1 MIVGG
6 WGWAWWMVTDVQRL
20 KLEVMTLNPRCE
32 CVETIQGVPLT
43 VTAIAQCKITTE
55 RDYLAV
61 AAEQFLGK
69 DSAHIK
75 SVILQTL
82 EGHLRA
88 ILGTLTVEEVYKD
101 RETFASLVREVATPD
116 VSRMGIEVLSF
127 TIKDVYDEVDY
138 LKSLGKARTAAV
150 KKEANIGVANAE
162 RDAGIHEAECEQAA
176 MDAKYTSDTRVE
188 EARRSLSLQKANFDS
203 EVNAKKEEAKL
214 AYELECARQLQK
226 IRKAEMEIAVDE
238 RSKLTEIEAQEIE
251 RKAKELEGTVVL
263 PAHAEA
269 YKIEKLAQGMKYQ
282 SQKAA
287 NATAVAAKLVGET
300 VAVAMDAVGRAE
312 AERMK
317 KKACAYKSYPDAA
330 LLSLTLEA
338 LPKFAAEVSA
348 PLAKTDEIVILGGS
362 PSELSN
368 LLSSVPPTV
377 HAVAGTDMKKV
388 KTDFSDHCFRCNDF
402 DVLILLLVILF
413 RCFQC

>member
-1 MIVGG
+1 MVGKCTGGCCRSAAKKMVVGG

-32 CVETIQGVPLT
+32 GVETVQGVPLT
-43 VTAIAQCKITTE
+43 VTAIAQCKILTE
-55 RDYLAV
+55 KDPLAL

-69 DSAHIK
+69 DAAHIK

-101 RETFASLVREVATPD
+101 RETFASLVREVAGPD
-116 VSRMGIEVLSF
+116 VNHMGIDVLSF

-162 RDAGIHEAECEQAA
+162 RDAGIHEAECEQQA
-176 MDAKYTSDTRVE
+176 MDAKYTSDSRVE
-188 EARRSLSLQKANFDS
+188 ESRRNLNLQKALFDS

-226 IRKAEMEIAVDE
+226 IRRAEMEIAIDQ
-238 RSKLTEIEAQEIE
+238 RTKLTEIESQEIL
-251 RKAKELEGTVVL
+251 RKVHELQATVVL
-263 PAHAEA
+263 PAGAEA
-269 YKIEKLAQGMKYQ
+269 YKLTTLAAGAKYQ
-282 SQKAA
+282 TLEEAKSAS
-287 NATAVAAKLVGET
+287 TAAKLVGE
-300 VAVAMDAVGRAE
+300 AE
-312 AERMK
+312 AEAMESVGRVEGERMK
-317 KKACAYKSYPDAA
+317 NKACAYKSYSDAA

-338 LPKFAAEVSA
+338 LPKFAAEISA
-348 PLAKTDEIVILGGS
+348 PLAKTDEIVILGGA

-368 LLSSVPPTV
+368 LISSVPATV
-377 HAVAGTDMKKV
+377 RAVTGTDVSKV
-388 KTDFSDHCFRCNDF
+388 TTDSLR
-402 DVLILLLVILF
+402 ILF
-413 RCFQC
+413 QTSR

>member
-1 MIVGG
+1 
-6 WGWAWWMVTDVQRL
+6 MVTDVQRL

-32 CVETIQGVPLT
+32 SVETIQGVPLT
-43 VTAIAQCKITTE
+43 VTAIAQCKITKE
-55 RDYLAV
+55 KDYLAV

-69 DSAHIK
+69 DSAHIR

-101 RETFASLVREVATPD
+101 RETFASLVREVVTPD
-116 VSRMGIEVLSF
+116 ISRMGIEVLSF
-127 TIKDVYDEVDY
+127 TIKDITDEVDY

-176 MDAKYTSDTRVE
+176 MDAKYTSDIRVE
-188 EARRSLSLQKANFDS
+188 EARRNLNLQKARFGS

-214 AYELECARQLQK
+214 AYELECARQQQK
-226 IRKAEMEIAVDE
+226 IRRAEMEIAVDE

-251 RKAKELEGTVVL
+251 RKARELEGTVVL

-269 YKIEKLAQGMKYQ
+269 YKLVTLASGMKFQ
-282 SQKAA
+282 ALEGAKSSAD
-287 NATAVAAKLVGET
+287 AVKIVGE
-300 VAVAMDAVGRAE
+300 AEAGAMDVVGRAE

-330 LLSLTLEA
+330 LLSLTLDA

-362 PSELSN
+362 PSELST

-377 HAVAGTDMKKV
+377 HAVAGTDMSKV
-388 KTDFSDHCFRCNDF
+388 RQTTSSHSE
-402 DVLILLLVILF
+402 
-413 RCFQC
+413 